1 MLMGLGVFDFGVISE
16 YGFDS
21 SELPVV
27 TIYPMYV
34 PILVIMMVKER
45 DLSPIKRFVLPGI
58 SIAGVAVIVVASII
72 KHGMANLW
80 YLIAYAIIMGIGAIF
95 YYTNKHAGAK
105 EVETK

>member
-1 MLMGLGVFDFGVISE
+1 MGLGVFDFGIISK

-34 PILVIMMVKER
+34 PILVAMMIKER
-45 DLSPIKRFVLPGI
+45 DLHPVKRFLLPGL
-58 SIAGVAVIVVASII
+58 SVLGVAVIVIASIL

-80 YLIAYAIIMGIGAIF
+80 YLIVFAAIMGLGAIF
-95 YYTNKHAGAK
+95 YYRRKTSAS
-105 EVETK
+105 EVSKDEK